1 MIQLKSEYCCIFEF
15 TRRSKLPSS
24 QISIGHFS
32 AGGNRISVVELLSF
46 DIENDPAT
54 NCARS
59 KNYVFKCYV
68 VN

>member
-46 DIENDPAT
+46 DIEN
-54 NCARS
+54 
-59 KNYVFKCYV
+59 V